1 MVSCSRKE
9 RSDFNGKAFMK
20 LINPLDHPH
29 SGKAAI
35 LIAIALVLGITV
47 HEVFFLIALLIAAM
61 ACIEW
66 GAHEVHVIHDLH
78 ERKTHSQPQPASLA
92 TRVALHPFLTGMSRT
107 HLALLADCAIAAHF
121 EKGQTIL
128 REGEFAKG
136 VYLIESGEVVLESGE
151 ESGEPVV
158 VDTIGPGDP
167 LGWSWMFPPYIWR
180 FTARAVEP
188 IDAIFFDG
196 TTLREYCEKDHS
208 LGYELLKRTTL
219 VMLRRLQATRDR
231 MLSILQELD
240 TYENENE
247 GKDRIHFQAIKR
259 ENGRMH

>member
-1 MVSCSRKE
+1 
-9 RSDFNGKAFMK
+9 MK

-47 HEVFFLIALLIAAM
+47 HEVFFLIALLIAAI

-66 GAHEVHVIHDLH
+66 GAHGVHVIHELH
-78 ERKTHSQPQPASLA
+78 ERKTHGQPQPASVA
-92 TRVALHPFLTGMSRT
+92 TRVALHPFLAGMSRT
-107 HLALLADCAIAAHF
+107 HLALLIDSAIAAHF

-136 VYLIESGEVVLESGE
+136 VYLIESGDVLLESSE
-151 ESGEPVV
+151 ESGQPVV
-158 VDTIGPGDP
+158 VDTICPGDP

-180 FTARAVEP
+180 FTARAIEH

-208 LGYELLKRTTL
+208 LGYELLKRTAL

-231 MLSILQELD
+231 LLSVLRELD
-240 TYENENE
+240 TYENKNE
-247 GKDRIHFQAIKR
+247 GKIGYILRDKKGEWPNALNTKLK
-259 ENGRMH
+259 GS

>member
-1 MVSCSRKE
+1 
-9 RSDFNGKAFMK
+9 MK
-20 LINPLDHPH
+20 LINPLNHPH

-47 HEVFFLIALLIAAM
+47 HEVFFLIALLIAAI

-66 GAHEVHVIHDLH
+66 GAHEVHVIHELH
-78 ERKTHSQPQPASLA
+78 EHKNHSAEPAPLA

-107 HLALLADCAIAAHF
+107 HLALLTDCAIAAHF

-136 VYLIESGEVVLESGE
+136 VYLIETGEVVLESGE
-151 ESGEPVV
+151 ESGQPVV

-188 IDAIFFDG
+188 IDAIFFYG

-208 LGYELLKRTTL
+208 LGYELLKRTTR

-240 TYENENE
+240 TYERER
-247 GKDRIHFQAIKR
+247 GKKIGYIFKR
-259 ENGRMH
+259 KKGEWTHALHTKLKGG

>member
-1 MVSCSRKE
+1 
-9 RSDFNGKAFMK
+9 MK
-20 LINPLDHPH
+20 LISPLDHPH

-107 HLALLADCAIAAHF
+107 HLALLADCAIATHF

-188 IDAIFFDG
+188 IDAIFFYG

-231 MLSILQELD
+231 LLSVLQELD

-247 GKDRIHFQAIKR
+247 GKGEWAIALKTNLKR
-259 ENGRMH
+259 S